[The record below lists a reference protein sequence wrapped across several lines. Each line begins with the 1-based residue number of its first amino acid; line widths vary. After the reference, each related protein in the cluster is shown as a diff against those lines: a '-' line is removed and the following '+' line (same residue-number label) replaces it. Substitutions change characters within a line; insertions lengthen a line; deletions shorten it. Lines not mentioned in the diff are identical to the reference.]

1 MSKQCSNC
9 HAVIDDTMAICPFCG
24 TQQVTET
31 VWSDNADQQNPVP
44 TAARSGKGPYL
55 SSAAQGL
62 LVALAVLCFLSSSAT
77 LGLLLL
83 GSIVG
88 QLIGGLDLFEA
99 YGETLPMLTEFF
111 LPILLAAI
119 ADAAFYVVFGIL
131 LLVKKSW
138 KIALTI
144 TVYSSLWFVLGLVNG
159 AASGIPLL
167 PVIGVLCTIWLRK
180 APDGNG

>member
-1 MSKQCSNC
+1 MSKQCPAC
-9 HAVIDDTMAICPFCG
+9 HANIADTAEVCPFCG
-24 TQQVTET
+24 AQQTAET
-31 VWSDNADQQNPVP
+31 AWSDNADQPNPVP
-44 TAARSGKGPYL
+44 TATGNGKGTYL

-83 GSIVG
+83 SSIDG
-88 QLIGGLDLFEA
+88 RLMEGLELFEA
-99 YGETLPMLTEFF
+99 YSEALPMLTEFF

-144 TVYSSLWFVLGLVNG
+144 TIYSSFWFVLGLVNG

-167 PVIGVLCTIWLRK
+167 PVIGVLCTIWLRS
-180 APDGNG
+180 APNGGE